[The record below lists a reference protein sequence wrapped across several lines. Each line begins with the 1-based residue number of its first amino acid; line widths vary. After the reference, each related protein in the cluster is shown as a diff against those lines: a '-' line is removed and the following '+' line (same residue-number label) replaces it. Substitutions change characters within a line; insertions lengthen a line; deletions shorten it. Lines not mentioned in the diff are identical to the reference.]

1 MGISDD
7 TCDVPVCE
15 NSSTFDALKNHS
27 LILSDSNDDGTS
39 SDDDDFEDIEY
50 VEASPPESK
59 LVSLEEVNDV
69 DQEKEE
75 IDLEDILRIQD
86 SPSYFLSP
94 GADSDSFFE
103 EFNTSLSYSVNSLPE
118 FETFSDHKEETNSG
132 STTTHVD
139 NSLPEYDLFHFE
151 IELDQ
156 GELTNVVMETIF
168 GEPRVHM
175 LNIFTLPT
183 PWNSEFT
190 PFRTFPWVTVFKFSF
205 SLPDLDTRFS
215 ILSDNSLLKSKS
227 ERRDFYHVMHL
238 IIMANLPPLNND
250 PNVPEDEHAP
260 APEHTLIAPNPAPI
274 QLNDY
279 LADNEESE
287 EEEEPIPE
295 QAPAAPDGFAP

>member
-7 TCDVPVCE
+7 TCDVPVYE

-39 SDDDDFEDIEY
+39 SVDDDFEDIEY
-50 VEASPPESK
+50 VEASPPDSE
-59 LVSLEEVNDV
+59 LVSLEE
-69 DQEKEE
+69 
-75 IDLEDILRIQD
+75 

-118 FETFSDHKEETNSG
+118 FKTFSDHKEETSSG

-175 LNIFTLPT
+175 LNIFALPT

-190 PFRTFPWVTVFKFSF
+190 PFRTFPWVT
-205 SLPDLDTRFS
+205 
-215 ILSDNSLLKSKS
+215 
-227 ERRDFYHVMHL
+227 
-238 IIMANLPPLNND
+238 IIMAPKQMTQAAIAKLVSDEVAKALAADRATRGENNAAGAGRTWQRGSFMTVVG
-250 PNVPEDEHAP
+250 PTQFHGKEGAIELCRWFEKMESTFGISECAERNKVKFA
-260 APEHTLIAPNPAPI
+260 AATLQGKALTWWNTQVAT
-274 QLNDY
+274 LG
-279 LADNEESE
+279 LAEANGKSWDDMKMSC
-287 EEEEPIPE
+287 
-295 QAPAAPDGFAP
+295 